1 MINVKLEHNIV
12 TIFDEDTNDDIIFDL
27 NDVITIRRIGKS
39 KLILPMLPSVGDSN
53 TVRKVDTSTKLK
65 FTLKNK
71 EEVLI
76 DVGIF
81 DRKKLDEWEPR
92 IEEIYKKILVQWKKY
107 KAIK

>member
-1 MINVKLEHNIV
+1 MINVKFEHNIV
-12 TIFDEDTNDDIIFDL
+12 TIFDEDTNDDTIFDL
-27 NDVITIRRIGKS
+27 NDVVTIRRIGKS
-39 KLILPMLPSVGDSN
+39 KLMLPGIGDSN
-53 TVRKVDTSTKLK
+53 AVRMVDTSTKLK

-71 EEVLI
+71 EEILI